1 MPVLP
6 EDARNR
12 YIERHGSRYYVDT
25 EQRTHGGLSPKEQ
38 GTKYTPAEL
47 VEKYYHR
54 GDHDVESIFWS
65 MVCVLLRAK
74 PVTYQAEKYATG
86 LYSEVWKEL
95 LSHEIHEQPR
105 DGNLQLH
112 RDGRDSILDQ
122 AEEYW
127 IGLFPPEMREV
138 AILLYDMSQHV
149 RSEYGLWEWED
160 GQYDEAHLHEALQRL
175 IFAYLWKNKS
185 NPIPLDPSNLRSI
198 TPPKPLE
205 EAERQAKVRQSR
217 RSNQA
222 SVSGT
227 QDAVRELSSLGDTAA
242 TGPRSQLAVVGL
254 GQKRSRSHHGGRGS
268 KSRKTDDESPASKS
282 GRDV

>member
-1 MPVLP
+1 MLP

-74 PVTYQAEKYATG
+74 PVTYQAGKYATG
-86 LYSEVWKEL
+86 FYSEVWKEL
-95 LSHEIHEQPR
+95 LSHEIPEQS
-105 DGNLQLH
+105 GNGDFEPH
-112 RDGRDSILDQ
+112 RDERTGILDQ
-122 AEEYW
+122 SEADW
-127 IGLFPPEMREV
+127 IKLFPPEMKDV
-138 AILLYDMSQHV
+138 AILLYEMSQHV
-149 RSEYGLWEWED
+149 RSEYGLWSWKEGE
-160 GQYDEAHLHEALQRL
+160 YDEAHLHEALQRL

-198 TPPKPLE
+198 TPLTPLMKAQLQ
-205 EAERQAKVRQSR
+205 AENYNRRHQKQAPVSSAQDVLTKVSSPGATTATCSR
-217 RSNQA
+217 PQPT
-222 SVSGT
+222 VIGI
-227 QDAVRELSSLGDTAA
+227 
-242 TGPRSQLAVVGL
+242 
-254 GQKRSRSHHGGRGS
+254 GQKRGIIHQGVRGS
-268 KSRKTDDESPASKS
+268 KYRRTDDGSPVTRS
-282 GRDV
+282 DVHDA